1 MYEITPKEFGVDDLD
16 DNNFDQEND
25 TFVFDSCDSN
35 YGVGH
40 SCNYY
45 NDKVCWVECK
55 KKKPIEDAF
64 CRFHI

>member
-25 TFVFDSCDSN
+25 TFEFDSCDSN

-45 NDKVCWVECK
+45 ISKV
-55 KKKPIEDAF
+55 
-64 CRFHI
+64 